1 MEKFDYVILSENNE
15 WLSTGKQE
23 TQKELDAEIARLK
36 SEDPDVEL
44 VVVQAKSF
52 EIYNV

>member
-15 WLSTGKQE
+15 WLATGRQE
-23 TQKELDAEIARLK
+23 TQESLDDEIARLK
-36 SEDPDVEL
+36 EEDPEVEL

-52 EIYNV
+52 EMYNV